1 MYHWMLA
8 QYIQYERM
16 ELIVNGDNSDADM
29 ESNSKTAARAGTS
42 YKIIENWFADV
53 MARYIQGGKI
63 NVTTVDDNTMSE
75 LKYITTD

>member
-1 MYHWMLA
+1 
-8 QYIQYERM
+8 M
-16 ELIVNGDNSDADM
+16 EITQTLIWNLTA
-29 ESNSKTAARAGTS
+29 KTAASAGTS